1 DLGEV
6 ELRVHQHLMGR
17 MKQIADIKRICS
29 HSQSFAQ
36 CRGWLAQYLPDVEKI
51 VVSSN
56 AEAARRAR
64 DEEGT
69 AAIAGESAAEVYG
82 LNVLFSN
89 IEDEADNTTRFLS
102 TGRKTFP
109 SCGEGK
115 TSLLVSASGTA
126 GPGVLFHLLEPLAR
140 HKINMTRI
148 ESRPSR
154 RKKWD
159 YVFFVDL
166 DGHAEQPG
174 VTQALEEIRKQASL
188 FRILGAY
195 PKAVL

>member
-6 ELRVHQHLMGR
+6 ELRVHQHLMGQ
-17 MKQIADIKRICS
+17 MKQISSIKRICS

-69 AAIAGESAAEVYG
+69 AAIAGEAAAEVYG

-89 IEDEADNTTRFLS
+89 IEEEADNTTRFLVI
-102 TGRKTFP
+102 GRKSYPP
-109 SCGEGK
+109 SGEDK
-115 TSLLVSASGTA
+115 TPVLVSPSGTEW
-126 GPGVLFHLLEPLAR
+126 PG
-140 HKINMTRI
+140 
-148 ESRPSR
+148 
-154 RKKWD
+154 
-159 YVFFVDL
+159 
-166 DGHAEQPG
+166 GQ
-174 VTQALEEIRKQASL
+174 
-188 FRILGAY
+188 
-195 PKAVL
+195 